1 MPLAGAVGFAP
12 YEMRT
17 SIVTVTSYENKN
29 MQGFLS
35 NPYFG
40 EKEIYFQNVVQLIFL
55 IEDMLDDLNC
65 PQRSMESRIFRSES
79 GEKVSA
85 SMTPP
90 ENAQTLAHFKI
101 SVLFRQNASWQGSL
115 AWMDR
120 SMESQF
126 RSVLEFITLM
136 DSVLSEY

>member
-1 MPLAGAVGFAP
+1 MSGGAIGFAP

-17 SIVTVTSYENKN
+17 SIIKVTSYKQKN
-29 MQGFLS
+29 IQGFLS

-40 EKEIYFQNVVQLIFL
+40 EKDVYFDNLVQLIFL

-65 PQRSMESRIFRSES
+65 PQRSMESRIFRKEG
-79 GEKVSA
+79 GEKIVSNA
-85 SMTPP
+85 EVP
-90 ENAQTLAHFKI
+90 ELVCVLAHFKI
-101 SVLFRQNASWQGSL
+101 SILFRQNASWQGSI

-120 SMESQF
+120 AMESQF
-126 RSVLEFITLM
+126 RSLLELITLM